1 MVVSGGWDN
10 TIQIYDTRY
19 RGPVRTIY
27 GPHICGDTMEFRNDG
42 VSLVTGSYRVEECI
56 EVWDLRM
63 FKRSRVIPWEG
74 SGSQEVLMYDDETGI
89 DLDEPFT
96 DNEES
101 KSSRPQSVFGTMPV
115 GTLKRDTDS
124 IS

>member
-1 MVVSGGWDN
+1 
-10 TIQIYDTRY
+10 
-19 RGPVRTIY
+19 
-27 GPHICGDTMEFRNDG
+27 MEFRNDG

-63 FKRSRVIPWEG
+63 YKRSRVIPWEG